1 MESER
6 PIFGKFQNPFNRR
19 DLFNSLSG
27 LAAIGLAMHPFNEA
41 LAQEVAPATAPE
53 NAAGNTPVSLLPL
66 NKLIQIAF
74 IVKNLE
80 TALSGF
86 SSVLGVDNPQM
97 VLPAAEQETKTQY
110 RGKPTPAQ
118 AKMAFFPLGSITLEL
133 IEPVGKPS
141 IWDDLLQER
150 GEGLHHLGFQVDDI
164 NTMLAQFTKI
174 GFETIQ
180 TGEFG
185 TGRYAYVDTTPAIRT
200 IVELLEYYPQ

>member
-1 MESER
+1 MLQSTL
-6 PIFGKFQNPFNRR
+6 NRR
-19 DLFNSLSG
+19 DLLNGLSG
-27 LAAIGLAMHPFNEA
+27 LATIGLTMGSLNDV
-41 LAQEVAPATAPE
+41 LAQEVAPAT
-53 NAAGNTPVSLLPL
+53 TPVEVQPETPVPILPL

-80 TALSGF
+80 NTLPSF
-86 SSVLGVDNPQM
+86 SSVLGVDNPQI
-97 VLPAAEQETKTQY
+97 VLPTAEPEAKTQY

-150 GEGLHHLGFQVDDI
+150 GEGLHHLGFQVDDLNI
-164 NTMLAQFTKI
+164 MLAQFTKK

-180 TGEFG
+180 TGDFG
-185 TGRYAYVDTTPAIRT
+185 TGCYAYVDTTPATRT
-200 IVELLEYYPQ
+200 IVELLQYYPK